1 MNIEQNLEPI
11 KVKIP
16 KKYKAKPSQKD
27 NESYNE
33 IIQKS
38 VTFQHQEEL
47 NQDLE
52 KNQIHLFNQI
62 KRILLN
68 L

>member
-16 KKYKAKPSQKD
+16 KKYKAKPLQKD

-38 VTFQHQEEL
+38 VTF
-47 NQDLE
+47 
-52 KNQIHLFNQI
+52 
-62 KRILLN
+62 
-68 L
+68 